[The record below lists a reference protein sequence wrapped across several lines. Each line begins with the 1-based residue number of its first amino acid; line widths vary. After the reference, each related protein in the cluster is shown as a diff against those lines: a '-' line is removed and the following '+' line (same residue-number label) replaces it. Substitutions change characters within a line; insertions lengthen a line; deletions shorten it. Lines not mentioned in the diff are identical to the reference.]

1 MSLEY
6 KLNSL
11 KQTWVGVLTDISDRK
26 ELGNAVDGLTSLSE
40 GLGGIIHKLGVLK
53 TAIIGIG
60 TVVGSQKLGLFNTND
75 TSTLF
80 GAINSSYLNKKYATE
95 YQSVLSQYTGTNA
108 QYFKTADFMGKSETV
123 RNNLTDIQ
131 AQINNGSITLEEGLT
146 KANTLLVNC
155 QNNATKL
162 GSTFANIGKTLVNGL
177 VSAGISILITAAIS
191 LLSKLADQLVITAKE
206 AENLSSK
213 FSDAFSSMAQNQS
226 KVSGEIRD
234 IQGDF
239 DYLSKGVNALGEN
252 VSLTDEEFERYHEI
266 TSSIAENMPELIAGY
281 DEQGNAIIRLTE
293 NVNSL
298 SEAYQKNQQLASQD
312 LYNQKDEDGNIIAGV
327 FEKANRMFEK
337 EQYIFD
343 TGTQMF
349 DHSKYADF
357 AEQLSTRKQLSQ
369 TSFKEAQE
377 LFKQNGTYARYLLS
391 EAGMTVTTT
400 EQQFKEV
407 HAKLSQ
413 EAQKFESDV
422 NSNATRI
429 AQAGLTYAKTLDSY
443 YEQLNSSQEKYFNL
457 FINTLD
463 HDYLQANGW
472 YDQATMEQGV
482 TSLIE
487 QFSKLSDKDLEQI
500 DLRMNLSAQFNNGDI
515 SLSEYYSSIQEI
527 TSWLYTL
534 PKDTQRIVRMI
545 FKLDT
550 EGEGIND
557 KVDHLKKLMGD
568 NWKDEYL
575 DEFSA
580 EDLEVLMKIEPK
592 YDFEYD
598 EKGNL
603 LTKYLDTYDEKG
615 NHIKIPI
622 DPEVDA
628 YDIEELKEKMSED
641 LSPVEIE
648 IKAKT
653 TDLVS
658 DLDTFEDKIDSLAT
672 AYESAVTNA
681 TYVAASDLQSL
692 NDDFGGMKDD
702 NGDYTAM
709 ASSIEK
715 FNDTVTQNIGDT
727 GANQAAVNDLLTSYL
742 DLSGTLEDLIDEGED
757 YAKQVLKNQGVEN
770 AEEVVASRLN
780 KTYKTTRANLV
791 ALTKALNQETSSN
804 TKFLDVLESG
814 IRSGTDFEETCAGL
828 VDSVKQLVAVY
839 NQETGEVEG
848 TFDDIIDADFVADN
862 IEDIIGLF
870 NGVEGSLDN
879 LYAKVA
885 EINAKKVYIEA
896 GLDDSEIT
904 SKMTGI
910 SEMLAI
916 ANTWTMEPEALLE
929 NSQFMEALNACWDGS
944 VETANAINAALS
956 TIGMKVQYK
965 KTTNK
970 IRVAKGSDSN
980 AHTVYG
986 GANAGK
992 VMTADTI
999 EVDDFEIV
1007 ATPTGKGT
1015 TGSNANYTGS
1025 PSSSSNSGGSGDG
1038 SDSSSNSEET
1048 FDWIEV
1054 AIDRL
1059 ENNLD
1064 KLSETID
1071 STYENWESRNKAI
1084 TKSIDE
1090 VNREIELQ
1098 EEGAA
1103 EYLKKAESINLSED
1117 WKKKVREGKIEID
1130 TVSDDTLKT
1139 NIQNYQTWWEKYQ
1152 DAMDKSKTLTQTI
1165 QGYYKQLFDNVSS
1178 QYDQLL
1184 DNISSKTELIDERIS
1199 RMEEHGY
1206 FVDEQ
1211 YYKKQQSLEEENQ
1224 KTLVKERAKLIEKLE
1239 DAVSKGTIKKGSES
1253 WQDMYQKIQ
1262 DVNKQIE
1269 ESKTKMV
1276 ELNNAI
1282 RQLRWDK
1289 FDFIMEELKDI
1300 NEEASFLQNLFEDKN
1315 KFKNNV
1321 TVKGDSKKYSN
1332 GEFSNVGL
1340 ANAAL
1345 TVSRYEEDLREA
1357 TRYKNEIIAINKELA
1372 KDGKKNDQ
1380 ELISRKKELV
1390 SSYRESIEAAKAEKQ
1405 AIKSLVQEA
1414 FEKHLEALQKLID
1427 KYTESLNA
1435 AKDLYDY
1442 QKNIND
1448 QTKNLA
1454 KLQKQLAA
1462 YENDDSEGARK
1473 RKLELQQQIDSAQQS
1488 LQETQW
1494 DRYISETTDTLN
1506 KVYEDY
1512 SNYLDEKLEDVDAL
1526 LKNIIDEVNENPDK
1540 VAKAFAEIY
1549 KEWGLDKNSIQYY
1562 DWNST
1567 DNMQSTLV
1575 TAFHTSFKEY
1585 AKKWDT
1591 TKTEIGDIHSTLK
1604 DMLVEITNSNNDAN
1618 GNTTNNEKA
1627 ETKTNGKG
1635 KIVAVGNQSMNLKE
1649 TPTGNVKL
1657 TPTGSTEEDK
1667 NFLQDEKN
1675 KAKAI
1680 ADDEKQKSKTES
1692 KTKVTP
1698 KNAWWRGKWYDA
1710 KGKVVSKYSLG
1721 QFVWDSTGQWYRYA
1735 VAGDK
1740 EWHWEKDCSRTI
1752 DGKIYYFNS
1761 KGYVIQDKT
1770 KKAPGYA
1777 KGTSNVPEDQL
1788 AWTQENEKG
1797 ELIYRTKDGAILTP
1811 LNKGDM
1817 VFTHDM
1823 TQRLWEI
1830 AKNNIP
1836 TGTQGTAVVRSTANF
1851 GDSNVN
1857 ASFTINLPNVKNYDQ
1872 FKKELQN
1879 DNNFEKFVKEI
1890 TIGQLNGNN
1899 TLNKRKY

>member
-1 MSLEY
+1 MERSSAALSAVGTSYEEAFALFTGGQEILQNAEKMGTGLRSVGFRIRGISEETEEADEELKNITGDLIELTKTAEHKEGVSIFKPGSTTEY
-6 KLNSL
+6 KSLVDYFREIHNIWDEMSQKQQNDFLTKAFGKVQAQTGAAIITNFEQVEEALKKMENSAGSADREMSIVESSISFKLNRL
-11 KQTWVGVLTDISDRK
+11 RETWVSTLTNVIQRDTF
-26 ELGNAVDGLTSLSE
+26 GNTVDNLTSISE
-40 GLGGIIHKLGVLK
+40 ALGGVISKIGLLK

-108 QYFKTADFMGKSETV
+108 QYFKTADFMGKWGHLSETV

-780 KTYKTTRANLV
+780 KTYKATRANLV
-791 ALTKALNQETSSN
+791 KLTEALNNTTKN
-804 TKFLDVLESG
+804 GTKFLDVLESG
-814 IRSGTDFEETCAGL
+814 VREGDDFDQTCEGL
-828 VDSVKQLVAVY
+828 VDSVRDLVGIY
-839 NQETGEVEG
+839 DQETGKLKG
-848 TFDDIIDADFVADN
+848 TFSDIIDADFVKDN
-862 IEDIIGLF
+862 IEDIIGAYT
-870 NGVEGSLDN
+870 GVEGSLDN

-885 EINAKKVYIEA
+885 EISAKKVYIEA

-916 ANTWTMEPEALLE
+916 ASTWTMEPEALLE
-929 NSQFMEALNACWDGS
+929 NSQFMEALSACWDGS

-956 TIGMKVQYK
+956 TIGMKVEYK
-965 KTTNK
+965 KTPKKITVPTNE
-970 IRVAKGSDSN
+970 ATASNSKGTNTYQNGKS
-980 AHTVYG
+980 TMVYW
-986 GANAGK
+986 NTK
-992 VMTADTI
+992 DIT
-999 EVDDFEIV
+999 VDDFEIV
-1007 ATPTGKGT
+1007 STPTGKGT

-1025 PSSSSNSGGSGDG
+1025 PSSSNSGGSGDG

-1253 WQDMYQKIQ
+1253 WQEMYQKIQ

-1276 ELNNAI
+1276 ELNNTI
-1282 RQLRWDK
+1282 LELQWSK
-1289 FDFIMEELKDI
+1289 FDWIEERMKDI
-1300 NEEASFLQNLFEDKN
+1300 NEEATFLQNILSNKNLFSEDIVIEGETKN
-1315 KFKNNV
+1315 
-1321 TVKGDSKKYSN
+1321 YSS
-1332 GEFSNVGL
+1332 GKFSNAGM
-1340 ANAAL
+1340 ASAAL
-1345 TVSRYEEDLREA
+1345 TMARYDEDIAAAR
-1357 TRYKNEIIAINKELA
+1357 RYTAEIEKLDKKLA
-1372 KDGKKNDQ
+1372 NDPNNTK
-1380 ELISRKKELV
+1380 LIEKKEEYV
-1390 SSYRESIEAAKAEKQ
+1390 QAQRESIEAAEQEKQ
-1405 AIKSLVQEA
+1405 AIKSLIQEA
-1414 FEKHLEALQKLID
+1414 IEKNIEALNKLIE
-1427 KYTESLNA
+1427 KYNDSLQA
-1435 AKDLYDY
+1435 AKD
-1442 QKNIND
+1442 
-1448 QTKNLA
+1448 
-1454 KLQKQLAA
+1454 
-1462 YENDDSEGARK
+1462 
-1473 RKLELQQQIDSAQQS
+1473 
-1488 LQETQW
+1488 
-1494 DRYISETTDTLN
+1494 
-1506 KVYEDY
+1506 
-1512 SNYLDEKLEDVDAL
+1512 
-1526 LKNIIDEVNENPDK
+1526 
-1540 VAKAFAEIY
+1540 
-1549 KEWGLDKNSIQYY
+1549 
-1562 DWNST
+1562 
-1567 DNMQSTLV
+1567 
-1575 TAFHTSFKEY
+1575 
-1585 AKKWDT
+1585 
-1591 TKTEIGDIHSTLK
+1591 
-1604 DMLVEITNSNNDAN
+1604 
-1618 GNTTNNEKA
+1618 
-1627 ETKTNGKG
+1627 
-1635 KIVAVGNQSMNLKE
+1635 
-1649 TPTGNVKL
+1649 
-1657 TPTGSTEEDK
+1657 
-1667 NFLQDEKN
+1667 
-1675 KAKAI
+1675 
-1680 ADDEKQKSKTES
+1680 
-1692 KTKVTP
+1692 
-1698 KNAWWRGKWYDA
+1698 
-1710 KGKVVSKYSLG
+1710 
-1721 QFVWDSTGQWYRYA
+1721 
-1735 VAGDK
+1735 
-1740 EWHWEKDCSRTI
+1740 
-1752 DGKIYYFNS
+1752 
-1761 KGYVIQDKT
+1761 
-1770 KKAPGYA
+1770 
-1777 KGTSNVPEDQL
+1777 
-1788 AWTQENEKG
+1788 
-1797 ELIYRTKDGAILTP
+1797 
-1811 LNKGDM
+1811 
-1817 VFTHDM
+1817 
-1823 TQRLWEI
+1823 
-1830 AKNNIP
+1830 
-1836 TGTQGTAVVRSTANF
+1836 
-1851 GDSNVN
+1851 
-1857 ASFTINLPNVKNYDQ
+1857 
-1872 FKKELQN
+1872 
-1879 DNNFEKFVKEI
+1879 
-1890 TIGQLNGNN
+1890 
-1899 TLNKRKY
+1899 